1 LFYNIILA
9 ICQQQPTLQPALNG
23 FWWCAGLVLS
33 IAIPAAAHGFD
44 HRHAAWD
51 ALLRQHVVLITS
63 GKASQVRYAGLQ
75 RDHAAL
81 NGYLGALSAVTQ
93 SEFNGWSKA
102 QQMAFLI
109 NAYNAF
115 AIRKILTR
123 YPDIG
128 SIWDFGRVLGNP
140 FRDRF
145 FMLLGQRTSLDG
157 VEHGTLRKPGVY
169 DEPRVHFAVNC
180 ASVGCP
186 MLREEAY
193 VADRLDAQLEDQT
206 RRFLGD
212 RMRNRYANGH
222 IELSMIFHWYREDW
236 TRGYRGF
243 SALAPPALSLEAW
256 LARYAALLADDVR
269 EQNLIRSGKAPLQ
282 FLDYDWTLNTARQH

>member
-1 LFYNIILA
+1 LI
-9 ICQQQPTLQPALNG
+9 PALCRVV
-23 FWWCAGLVLS
+23 WWCAGLVLGT
-33 IAIPAAAHGFD
+33 AFHAAAHGFD
-44 HRHAAWD
+44 HSHAAWTH
-51 ALLRQHVVLITS
+51 LLRQHVVLISS
-63 GKASQVRYAGLQ
+63 GAASQVRYTGFQ
-75 RDHAAL
+75 RDHTAL
-81 NGYLGALSAVTQ
+81 NKYLGTLSAVTQ
-93 SEFNGWSKA
+93 SEFTGWSKA

-128 SIWDFGRVLGNP
+128 SIWDFGKVFGNP

-145 FMLLGQRTSLDG
+145 FMLLDQRMSLDG
-157 VEHGTLRKPGVY
+157 VEHETLRKPGVY

-193 VADRLDAQLEDQT
+193 VAERLDAQLEVQT

-212 RMRNRYANGH
+212 RTRNRYANGY
-222 IELSMIFHWYREDW
+222 IELSMIFRWYGEDW

-243 SALAPPALSLEAW
+243 SGKGVPISSLEAW
-256 LARYAALLADDVR
+256 LARYAGLLSDDVR

-282 FLDYDWTLNTARQH
+282 FLDYDWTLNTARQRQQPAHAPTTRHQ